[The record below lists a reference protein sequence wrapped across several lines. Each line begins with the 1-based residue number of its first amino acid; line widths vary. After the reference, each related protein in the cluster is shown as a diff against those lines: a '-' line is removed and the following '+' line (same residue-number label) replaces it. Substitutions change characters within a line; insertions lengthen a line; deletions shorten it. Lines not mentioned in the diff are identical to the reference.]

1 MSRGA
6 MSFGGTTYGGVH
18 FSTMQ
23 GDEPG
28 YATGNGEVKLH
39 SITLPPEAVALI
51 GAGKAVRICEDGIVL
66 ALDGEP
72 AGLIVFGNYKGDR
85 PVLGGE

>member
-1 MSRGA
+1 MSRGS
-6 MSFGGTTYGGVH
+6 MSFGGTVYGGVS

-28 YATGNGEVKLH
+28 YATENGEVKLH

-51 GAGKAVRICEDGIVL
+51 AQGKAIRICEDGTVS
-66 ALDGEP
+66 ALDGERS
-72 AGLIVFGNYKGDR
+72 GLIVFGNFKGDR